1 MTACSRIAL
10 IAPVFLT
17 RSQTEKRCLF
27 DVRSRRAGLKIA
39 SRSLDSPGGKALPC
53 SLGRGTRSGPRFPT
67 LAHGSFAQSSR
78 QERAIS
84 DARRQVNP
92 CP

>member
-10 IAPVFLT
+10 IAPVFLIP
-17 RSQTEKRCLF
+17 SQTEKRCLL
-27 DVRSRRAGLKIA
+27 DVRSHRAGLKIA
-39 SRSLDSPGGKALPC
+39 SRFIDSPGGKALPC

-67 LAHGSFAQSSR
+67 LADGWLARSSR
-78 QERAIS
+78 QERAMS

-92 CP
+92 